1 MRKISIITLVLAVVM
16 IANQS
21 CTKTYFDINKDPNNI
36 TSGTVTYD
44 VVLPAALST
53 SGSII
58 ATQWGFLQNWM
69 GYWAR
74 SGSYSANSVEETY
87 NITTSFGTGIWSN
100 LLDNNYDYQVIIGKA
115 KTAGAGFYEGVARIM
130 RAHNT
135 ALLVDLYNNVPYTQA
150 GQGASGNITPSY
162 DNGLTV
168 YKDLF
173 RQLDTAISLIKVAS
187 TTGPNKGIT
196 ENDIMFKGNN
206 ALWVKFANTL
216 KLRMIIHMHKVPTTE
231 FDRASEVAKIVA
243 EGSGYL
249 GAGENAAVNP
259 GYAADKP
266 NPFYNTFIKDAAG
279 NATGNNRYY
288 AANKWAMEYY
298 KWNGDLRKNYFY
310 APVGGTGTT
319 YTGVDY
325 GLPPS
330 TTNAYTSLSLIGA
343 GLGKSPT
350 MSQWILTGT
359 ESLFLQAEAA
369 QRGFITGTAATLL
382 SSAIAES
389 FSWLGVPT
397 TTQTASGYL
406 SFNATYTDCD
416 ISAAAAPASA
426 TATATGDKN
435 FTILSQKMFALN
447 GIAPFEIFTDWRR
460 TDIIYG
466 TGNAGYTPGPALSV
480 SPAVGS
486 NKIPTRLFYPQN
498 EYNYNAAAVAAQ
510 GTITAQTKIF
520 WDR

>member
-1 MRKISIITLVLAVVM
+1 MKKFSIITLVLAIVM

-21 CTKTYFDINKDPNNI
+21 CKKSYFDINRDPNNV
-36 TSGTVTYD
+36 TDGSVTYD
-44 VVLPAALST
+44 VILPAALST
-53 SGSII
+53 TGSIVG
-58 ATQWGFLQNWM
+58 TQWGFLQNWM

-87 NITTSFGTGIWSN
+87 NITTGFGTGIWSN
-100 LLDNNYDYQVIIGKA
+100 LLDNNYDYQIIIKKA
-115 KTAGAGFYEGVARIM
+115 NASGAGFYEGIARIM

-135 ALLVDLYNNVPYTQA
+135 AMLIDFYNNVPYSQA

-173 RQLDTAISLIKVAS
+173 RQLDTAIALIKPAT

-196 ENDIMFKGNN
+196 DNDIMFNGNN
-206 ALWVKFANTL
+206 TLWIKFANTL
-216 KLRMIIHMHKVPTTE
+216 KLRMILHLFKLPSSE
-231 FDRASEVAKIVA
+231 FDRAGEIAKIVD

-249 GAGENAAVNP
+249 GAGENASVNP

-266 NPFYNTFIKDAAG
+266 NPFYNLYIKDAAG
-279 NATGNNRYY
+279 NATGSNRYY

-343 GLGKSPT
+343 GLGKSNT
-350 MSQWILTGT
+350 MRQWILTGV
-359 ESLFLQAEAA
+359 ESLFIQAEAA

-382 SSAIAES
+382 SSAVEES
-389 FSWLGVPT
+389 FTWLGVPT
-397 TTQTASGYL
+397 TVQTPTGY
-406 SFNATYTDCD
+406 FAYNATFTDCD
-416 ISAAAAPASA
+416 ISAATTPASA

-447 GIAPFEIFTDWRR
+447 GIAPYEVYTDWRR
-460 TDIIYG
+460 TDIVYG
-466 TGNAGYTPGPALSV
+466 SGNASYTPGPALSV

-486 NKIPTRLFYPQN
+486 NKIPTRLIYPQN

-510 GTITAQTKIF
+510 GTITSQTKIF

>member
-231 FDRASEVAKIVA
+231 FDRASEVAKI
-243 EGSGYL
+243 
-249 GAGENAAVNP
+249 
-259 GYAADKP
+259 
-266 NPFYNTFIKDAAG
+266 PF
-279 NATGNNRYY
+279 
-288 AANKWAMEYY
+288 
-298 KWNGDLRKNYFY
+298 
-310 APVGGTGTT
+310 
-319 YTGVDY
+319 
-325 GLPPS
+325 
-330 TTNAYTSLSLIGA
+330 
-343 GLGKSPT
+343 
-350 MSQWILTGT
+350 
-359 ESLFLQAEAA
+359 
-369 QRGFITGTAATLL
+369 
-382 SSAIAES
+382 
-389 FSWLGVPT
+389 
-397 TTQTASGYL
+397 
-406 SFNATYTDCD
+406 
-416 ISAAAAPASA
+416 
-426 TATATGDKN
+426 
-435 FTILSQKMFALN
+435 
-447 GIAPFEIFTDWRR
+447 
-460 TDIIYG
+460 
-466 TGNAGYTPGPALSV
+466 
-480 SPAVGS
+480 
-486 NKIPTRLFYPQN
+486 
-498 EYNYNAAAVAAQ
+498 
-510 GTITAQTKIF
+510 KIF
-520 WDR
+520 KGFLGIINSAL

>member
-1 MRKISIITLVLAVVM
+1 
-16 IANQS
+16 
-21 CTKTYFDINKDPNNI
+21 
-36 TSGTVTYD
+36 
-44 VVLPAALST
+44 
-53 SGSII
+53 
-58 ATQWGFLQNWM
+58 
-69 GYWAR
+69 
-74 SGSYSANSVEETY
+74 
-87 NITTSFGTGIWSN
+87 
-100 LLDNNYDYQVIIGKA
+100 
-115 KTAGAGFYEGVARIM
+115 
-130 RAHNT
+130 
-135 ALLVDLYNNVPYTQA
+135 
-150 GQGASGNITPSY
+150 
-162 DNGLTV
+162 
-168 YKDLF
+168 
-173 RQLDTAISLIKVAS
+173 
-187 TTGPNKGIT
+187 
-196 ENDIMFKGNN
+196 
-206 ALWVKFANTL
+206 
-216 KLRMIIHMHKVPTTE
+216 
-231 FDRASEVAKIVA
+231 
-243 EGSGYL
+243 
-249 GAGENAAVNP
+249 
-259 GYAADKP
+259 
-266 NPFYNTFIKDAAG
+266 
-279 NATGNNRYY
+279 
-288 AANKWAMEYY
+288 
-298 KWNGDLRKNYFY
+298 
-310 APVGGTGTT
+310 
-319 YTGVDY
+319 
-325 GLPPS
+325 
-330 TTNAYTSLSLIGA
+330 
-343 GLGKSPT
+343 

-382 SSAIAES
+382 SSAVAES